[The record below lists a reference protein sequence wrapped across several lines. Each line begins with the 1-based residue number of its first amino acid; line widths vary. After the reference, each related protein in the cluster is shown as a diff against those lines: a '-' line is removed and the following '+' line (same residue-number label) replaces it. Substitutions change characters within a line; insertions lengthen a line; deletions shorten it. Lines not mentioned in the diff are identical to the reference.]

1 MLMRSVVLS
10 IAVHA
15 VLGAIV
21 VMKVTTRSRVAAQVA
36 AEEPRP
42 TEIELYVEP
51 PVAEHAHEVDAMRT
65 PASHA
70 PSHAARSSRGGAIVE
85 VKSTKASELPPSP
98 VTAPPVVT
106 LPSPHDA
113 VEAVNIPAART
124 VDNAPPTT
132 TSAKTFR
139 MRVDADGNAHLAD
152 RRNFQWGGGGSIG
165 HVEEAKAERWLEA
178 HHEQSNAVEMKM
190 PTLPIPIAT
199 FDVTDA
205 AMRLTGQ
212 DPYAYEKLKVL
223 DATRDERAQTGARHH
238 ERQLLETP
246 ALVRASL
253 ADIARLPA
261 DQRAAA
267 ISALYLECDDSP
279 AGESRAP
286 RSPTTSALTASR
298 SIFGR
303 TDSEGRFPC
312 ARGRDPAGT
321 HDRFQ
326 TVVLR
331 PPWSCAIERRSSSSS
346 APCTSS
352 RC

>member
-1 MLMRSVVLS
+1 MRSVVLS

-15 VLGAIV
+15 VLGAL
-21 VMKVTTRSRVAAQVA
+21 VMIKVTTRSSVA
-36 AEEPRP
+36 AEVAAVEPP
-42 TEIELYVEP
+42 PMEVEVYVEP
-51 PVAEHAHEVDAMRT
+51 PIAKRADEVAAIRN

-70 PSHAARSSRGGAIVE
+70 PSNEVRSSHGGTLVE
-85 VKSTKASELPPSP
+85 VKPTKASELPPSP
-98 VTAPPVVT
+98 VAAPRVVT

-124 VDNAPPTT
+124 VEKAAPAT
-132 TSAKTFR
+132 TSANTFR

-152 RRNFQWGGGGSIG
+152 RRNFQWGLGGSLG
-165 HVEEAKAERWLEA
+165 HVEEAKAERWLEE
-178 HHEQSNAVEMKM
+178 HNEQSNAVDMKM

-223 DATRDERAQTGARHH
+223 DATRDERAQIGARHH
-238 ERQLLETP
+238 ERQLLDTP

-279 AGESRAP
+279 AGEVARATIADYVRAQGLAIDL
-286 RSPTTSALTASR
+286 RS
-298 SIFGR
+298 
-303 TDSEGRFPC
+303 
-312 ARGRDPAGT
+312 
-321 HDRFQ
+321 H
-326 TVVLR
+326 
-331 PPWSCAIERRSSSSS
+331 
-346 APCTSS
+346 
-352 RC
+352 

>member
-1 MLMRSVVLS
+1 MRSVVVS

-21 VMKVTTRSRVAAQVA
+21 VMKVTTRSRLA

-51 PVAEHAHEVDAMRT
+51 PIAEHAHEVDAMRT

-70 PSHAARSSRGGAIVE
+70 PSHAARSSRDGAVVE
-85 VKSTKASELPPSP
+85 VTPTKAIELPPSP
-98 VTAPPVVT
+98 VAAAPMVT

-113 VEAVNIPAART
+113 VEAVTIPAASA
-124 VDNAPPTT
+124 VENAPPTT

-139 MRVDADGNAHLAD
+139 MRVDADGTAHLAD
-152 RRNFQWGGGGSIG
+152 RRNFQWGLGGSTG
-165 HVEEAKAERWLEA
+165 HVEEANAERWLDA
-178 HHEQSNAVEMKM
+178 HHEQSNVVDTKLPPL
-190 PTLPIPIAT
+190 PTIAT

-205 AMRLTGQ
+205 AMRLAGQ
-212 DPYAYEKLKVL
+212 DPYAYEKLKIL
-223 DATRDERAQTGARHH
+223 DATRDERAQIGARHH
-238 ERQLLETP
+238 ERQLLDTP

-279 AGESRAP
+279 AGEIARATIADYV
-286 RSPTTSALTASR
+286 RARALA
-298 SIFGR
+298 I
-303 TDSEGRFPC
+303 D
-312 ARGRDPAGT
+312 
-321 HDRFQ
+321 
-326 TVVLR
+326 LR
-331 PPWSCAIERRSSSSS
+331 PR
-346 APCTSS
+346 
-352 RC
+352 

>member
-1 MLMRSVVLS
+1 MRSVVLS
-10 IAVHA
+10 IAVHG

-21 VMKVTTRSRVAAQVA
+21 MLKVTTRSFVAAEEPRLTEIELYVEPPIAQRP
-36 AEEPRP
+36 EEPRP

-51 PVAEHAHEVDAMRT
+51 PMRAHEVDAMRT
-65 PASHA
+65 LPSHA
-70 PSHAARSSRGGAIVE
+70 PSHAARSSRSSAVVE
-85 VKSTKASELPPSP
+85 GDAHNGDRVAPSP
-98 VTAPPVVT
+98 VAAPSMVT

-113 VEAVNIPAART
+113 AEAVNLPAAK
-124 VDNAPPTT
+124 VVENAPVTT

-152 RRNFQWGGGGSIG
+152 RRNFQWGLGGSIG
-165 HVEEAKAERWLEA
+165 HVEEANAERWLDA
-178 HHEQSNAVEMKM
+178 HHQQSNAVDMKM

-223 DATRDERAQTGARHH
+223 DATRDERAQIGARHH
-238 ERQLLETP
+238 QRQLLETP

-279 AGESRAP
+279 AGEVARATIADYV
-286 RSPTTSALTASR
+286 R
-298 SIFGR
+298 
-303 TDSEGRFPC
+303 
-312 ARGRDPAGT
+312 ARGLAID
-321 HDRFQ
+321 
-326 TVVLR
+326 L
-331 PPWSCAIERRSSSSS
+331 PPR
-346 APCTSS
+346 
-352 RC
+352 